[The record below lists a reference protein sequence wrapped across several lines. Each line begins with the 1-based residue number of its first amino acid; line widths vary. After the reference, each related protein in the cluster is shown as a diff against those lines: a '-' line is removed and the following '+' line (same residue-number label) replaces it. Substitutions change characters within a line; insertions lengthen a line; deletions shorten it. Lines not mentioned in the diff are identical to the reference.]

1 MIFDTIRA
9 YHRKTA
15 ACERLDLNRWRQ
27 VIGNFQKESQDE
39 NGVRLLDVWERAAFI
54 SEYVTNRVLIIF
66 QKSDMGQNQTKK
78 DNEGDQVEHERLGMV
93 KL

>member
-1 MIFDTIRA
+1 
-9 YHRKTA
+9 
-15 ACERLDLNRWRQ
+15 

-39 NGVRLLDVWERAAFI
+39 NGVRLLDVWERATFI

>member
-1 MIFDTIRA
+1 MKTSD
-9 YHRKTA
+9 RKLS
-15 ACERLDLNRWRQ
+15 ER
-27 VIGNFQKESQDE
+27 ESQDE

-78 DNEGDQVEHERLGMV
+78 DNEGDQAEHERLGMV

>member
-1 MIFDTIRA
+1 MKTSD
-9 YHRKTA
+9 RKLS
-15 ACERLDLNRWRQ
+15 ER
-27 VIGNFQKESQDE
+27 ESQDE
-39 NGVRLLDVWERAAFI
+39 NGVSLLDVWEII

>member
-1 MIFDTIRA
+1 VKTSD
-9 YHRKTA
+9 RKLS
-15 ACERLDLNRWRQ
+15 ER
-27 VIGNFQKESQDE
+27 ESQDE
-39 NGVRLLDVWERAAFI
+39 NGVSLLDVWERAAFI

>member
-1 MIFDTIRA
+1 MKTSD
-9 YHRKTA
+9 RKLS
-15 ACERLDLNRWRQ
+15 ER
-27 VIGNFQKESQDE
+27 ESQDE
-39 NGVRLLDVWERAAFI
+39 NGVSLLDVWERAAFI

>member
-1 MIFDTIRA
+1 VKTSD
-9 YHRKTA
+9 RKLS
-15 ACERLDLNRWRQ
+15 ER
-27 VIGNFQKESQDE
+27 ESQDE
-39 NGVRLLDVWERAAFI
+39 NGVSLLDVWEII

>member
-1 MIFDTIRA
+1 M
-9 YHRKTA
+9 KTS
-15 ACERLDLNRWRQ
+15 DQ
-27 VIGNFQKESQDE
+27 GHFQKESQDD
-39 NGVRLLDVWERAAFI
+39 NGVRILDVWEKAAFI

>member
-1 MIFDTIRA
+1 VKTSD
-9 YHRKTA
+9 RKLS
-15 ACERLDLNRWRQ
+15 ER
-27 VIGNFQKESQDE
+27 ESQDE
-39 NGVRLLDVWERAAFI
+39 NGVSLLDVWEII

-78 DNEGDQVEHERLGMV
+78 DNEGDQAEHERLGMV